1 MLAISVEGTRSRS
14 KNWRSGFYHIAHG
27 AELPV
32 LPTFPDYGNKR
43 GGFGLPPQLTEE
55 ISADM
60 DKVRA
65 FYKPYRGKYPELSGP
80 IQLSEEVR

>member
-1 MLAISVEGTRSRS
+1 MLVISAEGTRSRS
-14 KNWRSGFYHIAHG
+14 KNWRSGFYHTKHG

-43 GGFGLPPQLTEE
+43 GGFGLPTQLTEE

-60 DKVRA
+60 DKV
-65 FYKPYRGKYPELSGP
+65 
-80 IQLSEEVR
+80 

>member
-1 MLAISVEGTRSRS
+1 MLVISAEGTRSRS

-43 GGFGLPPQLTEE
+43 GDFGLPPKLTEE

-65 FYKPYRGKYPELSGP
+65 FYNHIAESILNFQGQSNYLKR
-80 IQLSEEVR
+80 

>member
-27 AELPV
+27 AEVPV
-32 LPTFPDYGNKR
+32 SPTFLDYGNKR
-43 GGFGLPPQLTEE
+43 GGFGLPIQLTDE

-65 FYKPYRGKYPELSGP
+65 FYNHIAESILNFEGQYNYLKR
-80 IQLSEEVR
+80 